1 MDIQVLFN
9 NWSEYELLDSG
20 DRRKL
25 ERFGRNIV
33 IRSEQKAWWKPDKPE
48 SEWAKAVAVHED
60 QGQWTFRRDIPREWT
75 MRFDNLT
82 FQTRFT
88 DTSKHLGIFPEQ
100 SPHWRWMQNKVKRG
114 AGEPPRLLNLFG
126 YTGAA
131 SLVAAAAG
139 FAVTH
144 VDASKPAVTWA
155 RHNQQLS
162 GLESAPIR
170 WILEDAVKYVR
181 REIRRGSRYDA
192 ILLDPPSFGRGPN
205 KEVWKVERQLTEL
218 LDICRQV
225 LSDRPLFIILT
236 MYNIEASSL
245 MIGNLL
251 SDAMKSFGGALSVG
265 ELALHQQNSEK
276 VLPLSI
282 YGRWEAGRSA

>member
-9 NWSEYELLDSG
+9 DWPEYELLDSG
-20 DRRKL
+20 NRRKL
-25 ERFGRNIV
+25 ERFGRHMV
-33 IRSEQKAWWKPDKPE
+33 IRSEQKAWWKPERPE

-60 QGQWTFRRDIPREWT
+60 QGQWTFRRELPHEWT
-75 MRFDNLT
+75 LRFDQLT

-88 DTSKHLGIFPEQ
+88 DTSKHVGVFPEQ
-100 SPHWRWMQNKVKRG
+100 SPHWRWIQEKAPARSSQP
-114 AGEPPRLLNLFG
+114 APRLLNLFG

-139 FAVTH
+139 YAVTH

-155 RHNQQLS
+155 RLNQQLS
-162 GLESAPIR
+162 GMEAAPIR
-170 WILEDAVKYVR
+170 WILDDAVKYVR
-181 REIRRGSRYDA
+181 REIRRNSRYEA

-205 KEVWKVERQLTEL
+205 KEIWKVERQLTEL
-218 LDICRQV
+218 LDFCRQL
-225 LSDRPLFIILT
+225 LSDHARLVILT

-251 SDAMKSFGGALSVG
+251 SDALKEFGGKISVG
-265 ELALHQQNSEK
+265 ELALRQKDSEK
-276 VLPLSI
+276 TLPLSI
-282 YGRWEAGRSA
+282 FGRWSAT